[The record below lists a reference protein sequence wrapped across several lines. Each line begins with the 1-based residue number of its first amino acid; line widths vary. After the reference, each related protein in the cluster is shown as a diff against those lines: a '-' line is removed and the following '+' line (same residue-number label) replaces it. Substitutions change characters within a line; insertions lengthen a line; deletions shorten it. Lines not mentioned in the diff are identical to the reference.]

1 MACAV
6 AVRQRGLHQRHQW
19 GGGTTSEDCHNG
31 EREADS
37 EESVADDMTATKS
50 RFGKPPRLQSHGCDN
65 V

>member
-6 AVRQRGLHQRHQW
+6 AVRQRGRKHRHKL

-37 EESVADDMTATKS
+37 EESVADDMTVKKS
-50 RFGKPPRLQSHGCDN
+50 RFGNSPRLQSHVCDN